1 MYIIGISA
9 FYHDSSACLI
19 KGDEIIAA
27 AQEERFS
34 RLKNDSSFPENS
46 INYCL
51 KEAGINYSEVDYF
64 VFYEKPFLKFERIF
78 ENYLSFAP
86 LGFSNFYKS
95 MPLWIKEKIF

>member
-19 KGDEIIAA
+19 KGDEIIA

-64 VFYEKPFLKFERIF
+64 VFMKNLFKV
-78 ENYLSFAP
+78 
-86 LGFSNFYKS
+86 
-95 MPLWIKEKIF
+95 